1 VLDQALL
8 RHSSH
13 ILITVNGRDGLQPIA
28 GMRLVRRAR
37 HRDTVHINVRYEA
50 APYRAWASAFNRFGQ
65 RSDLS
70 KPVDVT

>member
-1 VLDQALL
+1 
-8 RHSSH
+8 
-13 ILITVNGRDGLQPIA
+13 
-28 GMRLVRRAR
+28 MRLVRRAR

-70 KPVDVT
+70 EPVEVR